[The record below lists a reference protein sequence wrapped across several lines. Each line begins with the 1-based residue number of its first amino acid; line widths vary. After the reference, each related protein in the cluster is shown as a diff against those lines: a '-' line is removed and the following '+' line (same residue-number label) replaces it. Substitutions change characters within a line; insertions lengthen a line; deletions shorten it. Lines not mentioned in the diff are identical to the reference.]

1 MRSPDKKVEKSER
14 MLMVDDEGEEPN
26 GKLPIF
32 LSPTR
37 STSRSREIH
46 FPEDTIGPGQ
56 VSVLVRVI
64 VVITQDECIFM
75 KRY

>member
-32 LSPTR
+32 LLPHVPHLGPEKSTFQKIR
-37 STSRSREIH
+37 SARDKCPSWSE
-46 FPEDTIGPGQ
+46 
-56 VSVLVRVI
+56 
-64 VVITQDECIFM
+64 
-75 KRY
+75 